1 MEWWN
6 AIYAAQGCDTDT
18 IRELHTKW
26 EIADTDKNEMMMR
39 MAQRWCAKS
48 LSYVLSEWW
57 NANILYN
64 DTPVVNTA
72 GSFATATTIMALV
85 DHGADVNSSDQWVS
99 LLMRVLQNSSILPEE
114 KKYVVKALID
124 KWANVDYVSPQGRSV
139 DEFADSAGI
148 DLSSL

>member
-1 MEWWN
+1 MNGWN
-6 AIYAAQGCDTDT
+6 AIYAAQGCDTET

-39 MAQRWCAKS
+39 MAQNWCSQA
-48 LSYVLSEWW
+48 LSYVLDQWW
-57 NANILYN
+57 DANTMYN
-64 DTPVVNTA
+64 DIPVVNTA
-72 GSFATATTIMALV
+72 WSFATAATIMALV

-114 KKYVVKALID
+114 KKYVVKTLIE
-124 KWANVDYVSPQGRSV
+124 KWANVDYTSTDGLSV
-139 DEFADSAGI
+139 DRFANSAGI